1 MSVFRFHAN
10 RWGHGSD
17 YINAQ
22 IYHSVVPF
30 VAGWKDAA
38 LQNNGQRIII
48 WLRGGGTTYS
58 YWSAVSVDPVVYD
71 GVQESLPY
79 NEPGGPSHSYK
90 TTLDDYVN
98 SMGVSTGDLLAGSII
113 STGNINV
120 GANQVQFL
128 SAAGGNN
135 RIQSFGGGGPY
146 GTWLF
151 KSRFDHMVFDAGENP
166 GNERSIIFKT
176 GETERM
182 RLDSYGNFGIG
193 TTSPDSRLTVKGV
206 IHSEEVKVD
215 LNVPGPDYVF
225 EEDYNLLSLSEL
237 EAYIRQNKHLPEI
250 PSSKEMQ
257 ENGIHLKE
265 MNLLLLKKVEELTLY
280 LIEANKEIDSLRKE
294 VRELKINHSKE

>member
-151 KSRFDHMVFDAGENP
+151 KSRFDHMVFDAGK
-166 GNERSIIFKT
+166 IQV
-176 GETERM
+176 M
-182 RLDSYGNFGIG
+182 
-193 TTSPDSRLTVKGV
+193 
-206 IHSEEVKVD
+206 SEV
-215 LNVPGPDYVF
+215 
-225 EEDYNLLSLSEL
+225 
-237 EAYIRQNKHLPEI
+237 
-250 PSSKEMQ
+250 
-257 ENGIHLKE
+257 
-265 MNLLLLKKVEELTLY
+265 
-280 LIEANKEIDSLRKE
+280 
-294 VRELKINHSKE
+294 